1 LVVKEVRHS
10 FLPCQSQLSIAESLK
25 LGIDKDQAII
35 RMSMGD
41 EKDKGDLKSIVGALF
56 FGVPNK
62 GMDITSLIPMAGEQ
76 PNRPL
81 LESICK
87 GSSLLQ
93 TQSEQFEIAFPFR
106 DSSIISLYETMLSP
120 TAVYVSLMWLSLY

>member
-1 LVVKEVRHS
+1 
-10 FLPCQSQLSIAESLK
+10 
-25 LGIDKDQAII
+25 
-35 RMSMGD
+35 MSMGD
-41 EKDKGDLKSIVGALF
+41 EKDKDDLKSIVGALF

-93 TQSEQFEIAFPFR
+93 TQSEQFETAFPFR
-106 DSSIISLYETMLSP
+106 DSSIISLHETMLSP
-120 TAVYVSLMWLSLY
+120 TAVRVSLMWLSVC